1 MKNMITKLLCVAMV
15 LCMVLSLSA
24 CGFLVAGTYTL
35 SGAEIQG
42 EEYDADDLES
52 LGLDPDE
59 CYIKLEADGTG
70 EVNLF
75 GDEMDIEWKDDEM
88 WPEDDED
95 DIQEFEID
103 GKDLIL
109 EYEGEKL
116 IFTKE

>member
-1 MKNMITKLLCVAMV
+1 MKNTITKLLCVI
-15 LCMVLSLSA
+15 MVLSMLFVFAA
-24 CGFLVAGTYTL
+24 CGKAGTYVL

-42 EEYDADDLES
+42 EEYDADDLDV
-52 LGLDPDE
+52 LGLDPDD
-59 CYIKLEADGTG
+59 CYIELKSDGTG
-70 EVNLF
+70 EVSLF
-75 GDEMDIEWKDDEM
+75 GEEMDIEWEDDEM